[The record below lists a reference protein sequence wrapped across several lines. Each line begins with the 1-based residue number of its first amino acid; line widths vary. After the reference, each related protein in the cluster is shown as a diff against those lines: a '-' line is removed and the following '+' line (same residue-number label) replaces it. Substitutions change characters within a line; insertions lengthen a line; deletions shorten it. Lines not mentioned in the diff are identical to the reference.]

1 MKILIVG
8 PLSRI
13 HVCVSISKRVPRE
26 ARYKRGQA
34 SPPQGS
40 RPVNKAYG
48 IALSSLLPGKN
59 TKGLSTSQLN

>member
-34 SPPQGS
+34 PPQGS